1 MVFDSDKG
9 IQYLWREDKGNIA
22 VTNTRPSNI
31 FIFFF
36 LFYYIHN
43 VMEEEEEEMTY
54 IFFYYIHIYKNE
66 WTQVHDTIN
75 THQY

>member
-1 MVFDSDKG
+1 
-9 IQYLWREDKGNIA
+9 
-22 VTNTRPSNI
+22 
-31 FIFFF
+31 
-36 LFYYIHN
+36 
-43 VMEEEEEEMTY
+43 MEEEEEEMTY